1 MARPVF
7 LRQPLHCLNKVWK
20 RLDASGPRTMDG
32 LTNGWLYDIRSHK
45 SYLCRPRGF
54 KRWPRNP
61 WSFRRTLCLIDS
73 ATWGIEWWRFV
84 RLRAQTPSSPMV
96 SFRMR
101 RSFRFWTLVVEIS
114 IARERMLLL
123 HISACYTPYG
133 IFRTILFL
141 EKNGSFEK
149 GKAFSQQFKIHEF
162 PAARPLLRFLT
173 NRNPTSE
180 PTFFTPKTM
189 QTILT

>member
-1 MARPVF
+1 MTAQPVTIQTH
-7 LRQPLHCLNKVWK
+7 LV
-20 RLDASGPRTMDG
+20 LDRF
-32 LTNGWLYDIRSHK
+32 SHV
-45 SYLCRPRGF
+45 
-54 KRWPRNP
+54 
-61 WSFRRTLCLIDS
+61 
-73 ATWGIEWWRFV
+73 GIEWWRFV

-141 EKNGSFEK
+141 EKMDLLRKEK
-149 GKAFSQQFKIHEF
+149 PQFKVHEF

-189 QTILT
+189 KLY